1 MARKK
6 SKHALSPPFL
16 RRLSLIREA
25 MRPDEYPFS
34 LPVLRSGAL
43 EIEFAR
49 RVTIFVGEN
58 GTGKST
64 LLEAIAHNCGFNLK
78 GGNRNHRYGDDAEP
92 APLSKALRL
101 SWLPRMTTGYF
112 LRAETFF
119 DFASYLD
126 GLASWDFGALEAYAG
141 R

>member
-6 SKHALSPPFL
+6 SRPALSPPFL
-16 RRLSLIREA
+16 RRLSLVREA
-25 MRPDEYPFS
+25 MRPGEYPFN
-34 LPVLRSGAL
+34 LPVLQSGAL

-78 GGNRNHRYGDDAEP
+78 GGNRNHRYGGDAEV
-92 APLSKALRL
+92 APLSQALRL
-101 SWLPRMTTGYF
+101 SWLARMTTG
-112 LRAETFF
+112 FF
-119 DFASYLD
+119 
-126 GLASWDFGALEAYAG
+126 
-141 R
+141 